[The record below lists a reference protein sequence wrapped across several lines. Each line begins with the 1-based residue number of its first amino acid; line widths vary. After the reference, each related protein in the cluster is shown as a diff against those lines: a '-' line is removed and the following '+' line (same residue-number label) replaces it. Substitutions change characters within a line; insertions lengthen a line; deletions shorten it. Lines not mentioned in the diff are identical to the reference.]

1 MFDIGFME
9 LLLISI
15 VSLIVI
21 GPERLPGA
29 IRTATLWIGRAKRS
43 FNNVK
48 ADIEREMNTDEI
60 RRQLHNETIL
70 SDLDK
75 AKKQADKIARDAK
88 KNLDNINAEVNATLL
103 DEEKIHQTPGSTP
116 AKPEAQ
122 TQAPAPA
129 TPGSGASHSSDQVF
143 ANTAPRHEAADT
155 AAKTLDNEKT
165 LDNQEPSDKEV
176 TPESKDLPNNKEPE
190 KSAPV
195 EDFYNNPP
203 SGTIQ
208 LRGGVFRPTS
218 SLDDETDSGRR

>member
-43 FNNVK
+43 FNSVK

-88 KNLDNINAEVNATLL
+88 KNLDSINAEVNATLL
-103 DEEKIHQTPGSTP
+103 DEERSSQTSGSKAVSP
-116 AKPEAQ
+116 ASPEAE

-129 TPGSGASHSSDQVF
+129 ALASEESQQSDQDP
-143 ANTAPRHEAADT
+143 ADSTLPHEEAVT
-155 AAKTLDNEKT
+155 AAETPDS
-165 LDNQEPSDKEV
+165 QAAPDKKQTPESEV
-176 TPESKDLPNNKEPE
+176 TPESQEAK

-195 EDFYNNPP
+195 QDFYNNPP

-208 LRGGVFRPTS
+208 LRGGVFRPSS

>member
-88 KNLDNINAEVNATLL
+88 KNLDSINAEVNATLL
-103 DEEKIHQTPGSTP
+103 DEERSSQISGSKTVSP
-116 AKPEAQ
+116 ASPEAE
-122 TQAPAPA
+122 TRAPAA
-129 TPGSGASHSSDQVF
+129 RASEESQKSDQDPV
-143 ANTAPRHEAADT
+143 ASTLPHEEAVTAVKTPDSQETADKKL
-155 AAKTLDNEKT
+155 APD
-165 LDNQEPSDKEV
+165 SEV
-176 TPESKDLPNNKEPE
+176 TPESQETK

-195 EDFYNNPP
+195 QDFYNNPP

-218 SLDDETDSGRR
+218 SLDDETDSGRRE